1 MYDVSQSS
9 SFVWDEEKYPDLI
22 TWNISSTDG
31 TKYEESLSQ
40 SEINGS
46 AEVWASNKEDQYEDR
61 EQEKTEAYMKTHF
74 TSLLRYMAD
83 HGTFLNMM
91 AWNGNG
97 ISIDA
102 DGSERGAVLR
112 EAADYVDQNGLEIYG
127 FAAVMDKE
135 TVLALLDQPDVYV
148 VYTEPLQ

>member
-1 MYDVSQSS
+1 
-9 SFVWDEEKYPDLI
+9 
-22 TWNISSTDG
+22 
-31 TKYEESLSQ
+31 
-40 SEINGS
+40 
-46 AEVWASNKEDQYEDR
+46 
-61 EQEKTEAYMKTHF
+61 MKTHF
-74 TSLLRYMAD
+74 RSLLRYMAD